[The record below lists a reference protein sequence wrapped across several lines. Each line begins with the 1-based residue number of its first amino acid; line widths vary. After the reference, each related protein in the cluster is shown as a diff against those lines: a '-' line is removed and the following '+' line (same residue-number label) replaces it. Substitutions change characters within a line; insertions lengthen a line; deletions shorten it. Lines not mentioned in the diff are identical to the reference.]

1 MKTKLSLFLL
11 LLSFSLVAQNK
22 YPTNAALETLAGS
35 RSALDVSASKQFAT
49 HWRYRALASFISYW
63 DIKDGKME
71 SLINNNVD
79 YLFNKNFAL
88 SGGLQYHFIKGLM
101 PNVSV
106 LASYANPTWLLL
118 VSPSMGFAT
127 HQYTTITANIEYKPL
142 IAENTRLFVNGK
154 MYYSHDITGKVH
166 DRSYYYARVGVTFKK
181 VTVGA
186 GAHFDFY
193 KPEKEEKDNF
203 GGFLRVNF

>member
-1 MKTKLSLFLL
+1 MKTKLTLFLL
-11 LLSFSLVAQNK
+11 LLSFSLVAQDK
-22 YPTNAALETLAGS
+22 YPTKLSLETLAGR

-49 HWRYRALASFISYW
+49 HWRYRALVSFISCW
-63 DIKDGKME
+63 DIKDGKVE
-71 SLINNNVD
+71 SLINNHVD
-79 YLFNKNFAL
+79 YMFNKNIAL
-88 SGGLQYHFIKGLM
+88 SAGLQYHFLKGLV

-106 LASYANPTWLLL
+106 LATHATPTWLLL

-127 HQYTTITANIEYKPL
+127 DQYTGIIANIEYKPL
-142 IAENTRLFVNGK
+142 IAENTRLFLNGK
-154 MYYSHDITGKVH
+154 AYYNYNITTNAHDK
-166 DRSYYYARVGVTFKK
+166 SFYYARVGVTFKK

-193 KPEKEEKDNF
+193 GADVNEKDNF